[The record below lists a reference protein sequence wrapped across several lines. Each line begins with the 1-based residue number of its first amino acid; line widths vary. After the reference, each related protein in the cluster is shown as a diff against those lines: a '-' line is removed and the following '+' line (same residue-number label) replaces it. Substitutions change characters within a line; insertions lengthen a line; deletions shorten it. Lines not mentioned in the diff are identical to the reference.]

1 MEKVA
6 LTLYV
11 NGRTPRSESA
21 IESLRRLCEEQF
33 SGRYELAVVD
43 VRKHPDSAESNQ
55 ILATPA
61 LIKRLP
67 PPMRH
72 IIGDLSDRERVLVGL
87 EIDWKALQEDVQDW
101 SDGDVPMP
109 QTAESADDSTQVLV
123 HKLKTGIPGF
133 DLIAQGGLPRGRT
146 TLVAGTAGSAKTVF
160 AAQFLASGIA
170 QFDQPGVF
178 VTFEETPADIRMNM
192 HTLGWPIAEW
202 EAERKWVFVDASP
215 RPGEMCSEAGQY
227 DLGGLLARLQH
238 AVGTVGAQR
247 VALDSLG
254 AIFSQFSDQATVRSE
269 LFRISHVLKR
279 SGVTSVMTAEREHE
293 HGEVAR
299 FGVEEFVAD
308 NVVILRNTL
317 QEEKRRRTMEIL
329 KFRGAEHQKG
339 EWPFTIRPREGI
351 VGVPLSA
358 IRLDQRSSDAR
369 ITSGV
374 PQLDDMCGGGFYQD
388 SIVLCSG
395 ATGTGKTLLATHF
408 ASGNSGEEG
417 RSLLFAF
424 EESRDQLFRN
434 AAGWGIDFEQLE
446 AAGRLRVSCEY
457 PEVASLA
464 DHLIRIKAMVDEYR
478 PNRVTIDSLSALQRI
493 SSPGTFREF
502 VIGLSCYLK
511 KMEIATFFTAATP
524 ALFGGTSITEAH
536 VSTMTDSIILLRY
549 LEIFGEMR
557 RGVTVLKMRG
567 STHDKEIREFT
578 IDHEGMHVGRRFR
591 NVSRILQGDPCC
603 MSAEEAE
610 SRESL
615 SRKDVPGLR
624 RQPLAGRPG
633 RFAGIDPELN
643 GDESVSQ

>member
-1 MEKVA
+1 MAKVA
-6 LTLYV
+6 LTLYI
-11 NGRTPRSESA
+11 NGLTPRSEA
-21 IESLRRLCEEQF
+21 TLGNLRRLCEEQF
-33 SGRYELAVVD
+33 NGQYDLTVVD
-43 VRKHPDSAESNQ
+43 VMQHPDSAESDQ

-61 LIKRLP
+61 LIKQLP
-67 PPMRH
+67 PPLRH

-87 EIDWKALQEDVQDW
+87 DIDWKALREIPREGTDGEDRMTHESKDEVNNPSVQ
-101 SDGDVPMP
+101 
-109 QTAESADDSTQVLV
+109 
-123 HKLKTGIPGF
+123 KLATGIPGF
-133 DLIAQGGLPRGRT
+133 DLVAQGGLPCGRT
-146 TLVAGTAGSAKTVF
+146 TLVSGTAGSAKTVF
-160 AAQFLASGIA
+160 AAQFLAEGIA

-178 VTFEETPADIRMNM
+178 VTFEETPEDIRLNM
-192 HTLGWPIAEW
+192 RTLGWPIANW
-202 EAERKWVFVDASP
+202 ERERKWVFVDASP
-215 RPGEMCSEAGQY
+215 RPGEVCSEAGQY

-238 AVGTVGAQR
+238 AVGTVHAQR

-269 LFRISHVLKR
+269 LFRISRVLKQL
-279 SGVTSVMTAEREHE
+279 GVTSVMTAEREHE

-317 QEEKRRRTMEIL
+317 QDEKRRRTMEIL

-339 EWPFTIRPREGI
+339 EWPFTIRTGQGI

-374 PQLDDMCGGGFYQD
+374 AELDAMCGGGFYQD

-408 ASGNSGEEG
+408 AASDVNGDE

-446 AAGRLRVSCEY
+446 STGRLCVSCEY

-464 DHLIRIKAMVDEYR
+464 DHLIRIKAIVDEYR

-511 KMEIATFFTAATP
+511 KLEIAAFFTAATP
-524 ALFGGTSITEAH
+524 ALFGGASITEAH

-549 LEIFGEMR
+549 LEIYGEMR

-578 IDHEGMHVGRRFR
+578 IDSQGMHVGKRFR

-603 MSAEEAE
+603 MPPDEQDATRPDDELLGSKTVAIGPAH
-610 SRESL
+610 RFH
-615 SRKDVPGLR
+615 GL
-624 RQPLAGRPG
+624 GHKSDG
-633 RFAGIDPELN
+633 G
-643 GDESVSQ
+643 